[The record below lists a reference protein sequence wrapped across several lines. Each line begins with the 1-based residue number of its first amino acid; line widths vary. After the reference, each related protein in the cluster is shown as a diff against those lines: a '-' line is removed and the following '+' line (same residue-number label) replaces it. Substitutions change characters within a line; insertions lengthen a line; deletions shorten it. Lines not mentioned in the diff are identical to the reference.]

1 MTPEEYRAYRK
12 TVRTVHG
19 EVVCADVGEGPATLF
34 VHGVGTGGY
43 LWRNVIGAL
52 KGERRCVAIDL
63 PLHGLTPAAPGQDFS
78 LPALAEFVED
88 FCEALGLA
96 EVDLVANDT
105 GGAVCQILAANHP
118 GRLRTLTLT
127 NCETHDNVPPQ
138 AFKPTVWLARSGMLT
153 LLGPLLARRPALAR
167 KRVVGSGYEHPE
179 RLGDE
184 TIRAYLEPVLGT
196 RKASREFARFLTSL
210 RARDLLAVKPALKKL
225 EVPTLVVW
233 GTGDVFFE
241 VKWAYWLRDTIP
253 GVTEVVELDG
263 GRLFFPDERA
273 EELVPYLRRHWSVCE
288 YAA

>member
-138 AFKPTVWLARSGMLT
+138 AFKPTVWLAR
-153 LLGPLLARRPALAR
+153 RPALAR

-196 RKASREFARFLTSL
+196 QQGLAGVRALPHLAARP
-210 RARDLLAVKPALKKL
+210 RPARGQARSQEARGAHARGL
-225 EVPTLVVW
+225 
-233 GTGDVFFE
+233 GHG
-241 VKWAYWLRDTIP
+241 
-253 GVTEVVELDG
+253 
-263 GRLFFPDERA
+263 
-273 EELVPYLRRHWSVCE
+273 
-288 YAA
+288 